1 LFSSRTPLEVKI
13 LEDYIKDWKESR
25 GGILL
30 FPKDHLHFDMLLL
43 QNRFVLFDRLLDSSG
58 TIELVPEE
66 KMDEDS
72 KRLYQV
78 MVELQCELSWA
89 GFLKR
94 TPYFR
99 SYEGIA
105 RLKRY
110 IPGLNVNNKLTD
122 TLNSSD
128 DVLGLLQKIRP
139 RDLYVILSTFTYP
152 LGSED
157 NPVRSHVSSYHNPP
171 EIAWVISMSISGS
184 RLGGHKKRLVNMCKL
199 LDAVAEIILQL
210 ASSWL
215 SA

>member
-1 LFSSRTPLEVKI
+1 MLSPRTPLEVKI
-13 LEDYIKDWKESR
+13 LKDYIKDWKESR

-58 TIELVPEE
+58 IIELVPEE
-66 KMDEDS
+66 KMDQDS
-72 KRLYQV
+72 ISLYQA

-99 SYEGIA
+99 SYDGIA
-105 RLKRY
+105 RLKGH
-110 IPGLNVNNKLTD
+110 IPSLNVNSKLTD

-128 DVLGLLQKIRP
+128 DVLGLLREIRP

-152 LGSED
+152 LRSED
-157 NPVRSHVSSYHNPP
+157 DPIRSHVSSYHNPA
-171 EIAWVISMSISGS
+171 EITWVISMSIAGS
-184 RLGGHKKRLVNMCKL
+184 RLGGHKKRLVNMCRL
-199 LDAVAEIILQL
+199 VDSIAEVILEL
-210 ASSWL
+210 AS
-215 SA
+215 